1 MQGDSEA
8 LLRVFID
15 QAPVPIAMFDRDMYY
30 IAASRRWLSQYAFA
44 DRPWRGVSH
53 YEIFPDLPERWR
65 EVHRRAQKGE
75 VVSNNDDHFE
85 RADGTV
91 EWLRWE
97 CQPWYHEGKQGGII
111 IFFED
116 IGVRKK
122 YEQGILQ
129 LNAVLEQ
136 RVQDRTRELEESVAL
151 LKAALAEG
159 LQLRNELREQAIRD
173 PLTGLFNRRFL
184 EECMDH
190 ELARAQRSSSSLGVI
205 MLDMDR
211 FKLLNDTHGHAAG
224 DERLREVA
232 RVLLGSLRA
241 GDVACRIGGD
251 EFIVLLP
258 DTAPEGVASKAQHL
272 CDLLNL
278 TGARCSMGSAV
289 YPRDGATSTELIR
302 TADAALYRDKQ
313 KGRVS

>member
-30 IAASRRWLSQYAFA
+30 IAASRRWLSQYAFT

-53 YEIFPDLPERWR
+53 YEIFPHLPERWR
-65 EVHRRAQKGE
+65 EVHRRAQQGE
-75 VVSNNDDHFE
+75 VIANNDDHFE

-91 EWLRWE
+91 EYLRWE
-97 CQPWYHEGKQGGII
+97 CQPWYHGGRQGGII

-116 IGVRKK
+116 IGERKK

-136 RVQDRTRELEESVAL
+136 RVRDRTRELEESVVL
-151 LKAALAEG
+151 LQAALAEG

-173 PLTGLFNRRFL
+173 PLTGLYNRRFL

-190 ELARAQRSSSSLGVI
+190 EMARARRTSSSLGVI
-205 MLDMDR
+205 MLDMNK
-211 FKLLNDTHGHAAG
+211 FKLVNDTHGHAAG
-224 DERLREVA
+224 DALLREVA

-241 GDVACRIGGD
+241 GDIACRIGGD

-258 DTAPEGVASKAQHL
+258 DTSPEGAASKARHL

-278 TGARCSMGSAV
+278 TGTRCSIGVAV
-289 YPRDGATSTELIR
+289 YPTDGTTSSDLIR
-302 TADAALYRDKQ
+302 AADTALYRDKAS
-313 KGRVS
+313 R